1 MIKVE
6 RSQPA
11 PESLA
16 IEAQKKDGVYNKPDV
31 IARLRQDFHKKC
43 YICGTAELQDG
54 VPEHRLP
61 HKNGLYLNRKFDW
74 NNLFWSCR
82 HCNGVK
88 NTGKYDNGIIDCCA
102 RDPEKLLKF
111 EFLDGNVAVSSLAPK
126 DAEANLTAEL
136 VYEVFNRTNTGMR
149 IGECEDR
156 IKWLSQ
162 EMNGFIT
169 ELRRYRKHSDSK
181 YYQRMMR
188 AYLQRES
195 AFAEFKLAY
204 VRKRL
209 GEFPGLREYLV

>member
-16 IEAQKKDGVYNKPDV
+16 VEAQKKSGTYNKPDV
-31 IARLRQDFHKKC
+31 IERLRQDFHNKC

-61 HKNGLYLNRKFDW
+61 HKNGLYHSRKFDW
-74 NNLFWSCR
+74 DNLFWSCR

-88 NTGKYDNGIIDCCA
+88 NTEKYDNGIIDCCV
-102 RDPEKLLKF
+102 RDPEELLKF
-111 EFLDGNVAVSSLAPK
+111 EFLDGNVAVSSLAPQ

-136 VYEVFNRTNTGMR
+136 VYEVFNLTNTGMR
-149 IGECEDR
+149 IGECADR

-162 EMNGFIT
+162 EMDGFIQ
-169 ELRRYRKHSDSK
+169 ELDKYKRNPGSRYNQK
-181 YYQRMMR
+181 MMR
-188 AYLQRES
+188 GYLKRES
-195 AFAEFKLAY
+195 AFAEFKRAY

-209 GEFPGLREYLV
+209 GEFPSLQEYLV

>member
-16 IEAQKKDGVYNKPDV
+16 IEAQKKDGDYNRPDV
-31 IARLRQDFHKKC
+31 IDRLRRDFNNKC

-61 HKNGLYLNRKFDW
+61 HKNGKFHERKFDW

-88 NTGKYDNGIIDCCA
+88 NSSKYDDGIIDCCV
-102 RDPEKLLKF
+102 RDPEELLRF
-111 EFLDGNVAVSSLAPK
+111 DFSEDSISVSPVDTS
-126 DAEANLTAEL
+126 DTEANLTAEL
-136 VYEVFNRTNTGMR
+136 MYEVFNLKNTGMR
-149 IGECEDR
+149 IAQSADR
-156 IKWLSQ
+156 LKWLSL
-162 EMNGFIT
+162 EMNGFIG
-169 ELRRYRKHSDSK
+169 ELERYKENPGSRYSQK
-181 YYQRMMR
+181 MMR
-188 AYLQRES
+188 GYLKRES
-195 AFAEFKLAY
+195 AFAEFKRAY

-209 GEFPGLREYLV
+209 GEFPGLREYLI